1 MLNITDLLINEV
13 ETRLASHYAVMFGPE
28 DSGHLDFAIKV
39 SRQALSL
46 IATSN
51 ALYHNQEHTAH
62 VVIVGMQIL
71 LGRHIE
77 RADVTREQWLNVIT
91 ALVCH
96 DVGYVRGACG
106 IDDGQRIAT
115 GVGGLWTTFPPGMS
129 DAALMPLH
137 IDRGKAFVTETL
149 MTASPMLDAA
159 MVQAC
164 IERTRF
170 PTPAG
175 AEYAQTGDYPGLVR
189 GADLIGQLSDPRYL
203 AKLSAVFFEFEE
215 TGFNS
220 QTGYRTPGDLLAAY
234 PSFFQHHVVPYIV
247 DSERYLGLT
256 RDGRATLA
264 GLYGNLETAR
274 QAGAR
279 LPSPLRQA

>member
-1 MLNITDLLINEV
+1 MLNITDMLINEV
-13 ETRLASHYAVMFGPE
+13 EGRLASNYAVMFGPE

-39 SRQALSL
+39 SRQAISL

-62 VVIVGMQIL
+62 VAIVGMQIL

-77 RADVTREQWLNVIT
+77 RADVTREDWLNVMI

-115 GVGGLWTTFPPGMS
+115 GIGGQWTTFPPGIS

-137 IDRGKAFVTETL
+137 IDRGKVFVTETL
-149 MTASPMLDAA
+149 MMASPMLNVP

-170 PTPAG
+170 PAPSNE
-175 AEYAQTGDYPGLVR
+175 EYAQTGDFPGLVR

-234 PSFFQHHVVPYIV
+234 PSFFQQHVVPYIS
-247 DSERYLGLT
+247 DAERYLGLS
-256 RDGRATLA
+256 REGRATLA
-264 GLYGNLETAR
+264 GLYGNLEAAR
-274 QAGAR
+274 QANTR
-279 LPSPLRQA
+279 LSAPRSA

>member
-1 MLNITDLLINEV
+1 MLNITDMLINEV
-13 ETRLASHYAVMFGPE
+13 EGRLASNYAVMFGPE

-62 VVIVGMQIL
+62 VAIVGMQIL

-77 RADVTREQWLNVIT
+77 RADVTREDWLNVMI

-115 GVGGLWTTFPPGMS
+115 GIGGQWTTFPPGIS

-137 IDRGKAFVTETL
+137 IDRGKVFVTETL
-149 MTASPMLDAA
+149 MMASPMLNVP

-170 PTPAG
+170 PAPSN
-175 AEYAQTGDYPGLVR
+175 EEHAQTGDFPGLVR

-234 PSFFQHHVVPYIV
+234 PSFFQQHVVPYIS
-247 DSERYLGLT
+247 DAERYLGLS
-256 RDGRATLA
+256 REGRATLA
-264 GLYGNLETAR
+264 GLYGNLEAAR
-274 QAGAR
+274 QANTR
-279 LPSPLRQA
+279 LSAPRSA